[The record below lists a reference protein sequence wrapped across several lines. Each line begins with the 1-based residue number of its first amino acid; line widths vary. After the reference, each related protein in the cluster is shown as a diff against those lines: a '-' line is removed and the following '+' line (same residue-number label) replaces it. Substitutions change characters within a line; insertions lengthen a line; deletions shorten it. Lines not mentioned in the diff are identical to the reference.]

1 MQVQS
6 LGWKD
11 PQGVGIGNLL
21 QYSCWKVPRAAES
34 GGLQSMGLKI
44 DTAEH
49 THTQSIEVFRLK
61 ICCFDRKFL
70 YNI

>member
-6 LGWKD
+6 VGWKD
-11 PQGVGIGNLL
+11 TQGVGIGNLL

-49 THTQSIEVFRLK
+49 THIVYRSFQVKNL
-61 ICCFDRKFL
+61 L
-70 YNI
+70 L